1 MCSLVTKK
9 DCDKE
14 MQSQQS
20 SHIGHI
26 EYARNTTPP
35 SNKRYLNAVEK
46 QEEEKKK
53 NRRSMNFI
61 NAT

>member
-9 DCDKE
+9 DCNKE

-26 EYARNTTPP
+26 EYARNTTFP
-35 SNKRYLNAVEK
+35 SNKRCPNAVEK
-46 QEEEKKK
+46 QEKKEKK
-53 NRRSMNFI
+53 NI
-61 NAT
+61 DDL